1 MTVRTLLGIF
11 EAVCQ
16 PTFLVMS
23 GMWYK
28 RSEQAETGKI
38 YTATLLF
45 LRTCG
50 LRWIW
55 VAVTYW
61 YMMNGGQQ
69 IVGGYV

>member
-38 YTATLLF
+38 LHCYITF
-45 LRTCG
+45 LKKLC
-50 LRWIW
+50 LRGIG